1 MELNEKD
8 IQTIIDSVLKNVEA
22 AIDPKETQHTGG
34 QKQQHMKMKQLSSAL
49 GSNQSYAVSHR
60 SNQNGV
66 FDSVDD
72 AIEAAQ
78 VAQQKWMNQYKLAD
92 KENIIQAIRQAV
104 KEKVQYF
111 AKTALEET
119 GIGNYEDKIEKLSLT
134 VEKTPGTEIL
144 ETETFSGDDGLT
156 FVEQTP
162 FGVIGA
168 VTPVTNPIDTI
179 VNNGIS
185 MIAAGNAVV
194 FNVHPSAKNG
204 SREMIQ
210 LLNQTIVKAGGPENL
225 LTMVKEPTIETVQ
238 KIANHSSVKLLTGT
252 GGPGMVKSLLRSGKK
267 AIGAGAGNPP
277 VIVDETAD
285 LSQAAKDIVE
295 GASFDNNLLCIAE
308 KEVFVVDQVADDLI
322 FELLNQNVYMLDH
335 QQLEKVM
342 NLTLK
347 ENTEGIPGGCSYLS
361 REYLVAKEWVGKDAS
376 RILEQIGVTD
386 VQTKLLIC
394 EVDANH
400 PYVQLEQL
408 MPILP
413 IVRVK
418 SIDEAIERAVAAE
431 HGNRHT
437 AVMHSNHIGNVTKFA
452 KSIGTTIFVNNGS
465 SLSGVGFRG
474 EGFTTM
480 TIAGPTGEGVTSA
493 RTFTRQRRTVIASGG
508 FNIRG

>member
-1 MELNEKD
+1 MQLNEKD

-22 AIDPKETQHTGG
+22 AVENRQPTQASG
-34 QKQQHMKMKQLSSAL
+34 QSSEQQPIKMKQLSPSAP
-49 GSNQSYAVSHR
+49 SNTFNMS
-60 SNQNGV
+60 SNKDGV
-66 FDSVDD
+66 FERVTD
-72 AIEAAQ
+72 AIEAASK
-78 VAQQKWMNQYKLAD
+78 AQEVWMKQYTLEE
-92 KENIIQAIRQAV
+92 KENLINSIRQAV
-104 KEKVQYF
+104 AQQVNHF
-111 AKTALEET
+111 AKSALEET
-119 GIGNYEDKIEKLSLT
+119 GLGNYEDKVLKLSLT
-134 VEKTPGTEIL
+134 VEKTPGTEL
-144 ETETFSGDDGLT
+144 LQTETFSGDDGLS

-179 VNNGIS
+179 VNNGIG

-194 FNVHPSAKNG
+194 FNVHPSAKKT

-210 LLNQTIVKAGGPENL
+210 LLNQTIVNAGGPENL
-225 LTMVKEPTIETVQ
+225 LTMVQEPTIETVQ
-238 KIANHSSVKLLTGT
+238 EIANHPSVKLLVGT
-252 GGPGMVKSLLRSGKK
+252 GGPGMVKSLLKSGKK

-285 LSQAAKDIVE
+285 LKQAAKDIIE

-308 KEVFVVDQVADDLI
+308 KEVFVLDQVADDLI
-322 FELLNQNVYMLDH
+322 FELLNQQVHMLDH

-342 NLTLK
+342 KLTLK

-361 REYLVAKEWVGKDAS
+361 RDYLVSKDWVGKDATQ
-376 RILEQIGVTD
+376 ILEQIGVSN

-394 EVDANH
+394 EVDAEH

-418 SIDEAIERAVAAE
+418 SVDEAIEKAVKAE

-437 AVMHSNHIGNVTKFA
+437 AVMHSNHIKNVTKFA
-452 KSIGTTIFVNNGS
+452 KAIGTTIFVNNGS
-465 SLSGVGFRG
+465 SLSGVGYRG

-493 RTFTRQRRTVIASGG
+493 RTFTRQRRTVIANGG

>member
-22 AIDPKETQHTGG
+22 AIDNRERQYTGA
-34 QKQQHMKMKQLSSAL
+34 QVHQPLKMKQLSSADME
-49 GSNQSYAVSHR
+49 NNTTFTAVHTSYD
-60 SNQNGV
+60 GV
-66 FDSVDD
+66 FEEVAD
-72 AIEAAQ
+72 AIEAAKH
-78 VAQQKWMNQYKLAD
+78 AQQKWMKQYNLEN
-92 KENIIQAIRQAV
+92 KELIIHSIRQAV
-104 KEKVQYF
+104 KEKVTYF
-111 AKTALEET
+111 AKMTLEET
-119 GIGNYEDKIEKLSLT
+119 GIGNYEDKVKKLSLT

-144 ETETFSGDDGLT
+144 TTETFSGDDGLT

-168 VTPVTNPIDTI
+168 VTPVTNPLDTI
-179 VNNGIS
+179 VHNGIS

-194 FNVHPSAKNG
+194 FNVHPSAKKS

-225 LTMVKEPTIETVQ
+225 LTMVKVPTIETVQ
-238 KIANHSSVKLLTGT
+238 QIANHPSVKLLVGT
-252 GGPGMVKSLLRSGKK
+252 GGPGMVKSLLKSGKK

-285 LSQAAKDIVE
+285 LTQAAKDIVE

-308 KEVFVVDQVADDLI
+308 KEVFVLDQVADDLI
-322 FELLNQNVYMLDH
+322 FELLNQGAYMLDH
-335 QQLEKVM
+335 QQLDKVM
-342 NLTLK
+342 SLTLK
-347 ENTEGIPGGCSYLS
+347 ENPDGIPGGCSYLS
-361 REYLVAKEWVGKDAS
+361 RDYLIAKEWVGKDAT
-376 RILEQIGVTD
+376 RILEQIGIHN

-394 EVDANH
+394 EVEANH

-418 SIDEAIERAVAAE
+418 SIDEAIENAVKAE

-437 AVMHSNHIGNVTKFA
+437 AVMHSNHISNVTKFA
-452 KSIGTTIFVNNGS
+452 KAIGTTIFVNNGS
-465 SLSGVGFRG
+465 SLSGVGFQG

-493 RTFTRQRRTVIASGG
+493 RTFTRQRRTVIANGG